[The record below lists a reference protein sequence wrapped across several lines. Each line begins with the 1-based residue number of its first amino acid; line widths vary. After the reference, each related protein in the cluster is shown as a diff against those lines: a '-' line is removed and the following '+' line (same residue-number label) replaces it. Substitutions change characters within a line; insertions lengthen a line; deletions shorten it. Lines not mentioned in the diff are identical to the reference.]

1 MASPMEDT
9 TRADNNAVSI
19 DNSVLD
25 HLSVEQKNR
34 YEAKLQALGT
44 CDPYTAPIE
53 LFEPLKDATSLPDF
67 CFGDLYVYL
76 VETPSP
82 YTQEKMKAFKSTESY
97 LYARA
102 GHVNQALIWEVKDK
116 KMFTVKAK
124 VGACLY
130 SFVVLYC
137 SALLFRQYNNIYV
150 FSCQYKAI

>member
-1 MASPMEDT
+1 MEDT
-9 TRADNNAVSI
+9 TRTDNNAISI
-19 DNSVLD
+19 ANSVLD

-82 YTQEKMKAFKSTESY
+82 YTQEKMKSTESY
-97 LYARA
+97 LFARA
-102 GHVNQALIWEVKDK
+102 GHVNQALIWEVKDNN
-116 KMFTVKAK
+116 MFTVKAK
-124 VGACLY
+124 VCACIILIDCI
-130 SFVVLYC
+130 VLC
-137 SALLFRQYNNIYV
+137 ALLFRQYNNIYV